1 MRPTLL
7 VEAVDGTVD
16 DPVEVIGVGKGSVG
30 KVVPLEV
37 APAMLDGVEFGRILG
52 QPLEREPRPLGKSLG
67 RALAR
72 MDRPDRRCRS
82 VSMTTTSGLVRSL

>member
-16 DPVEVIGVGKGSVG
+16 DPVEVIGVGKGAVG